1 MNSLIKP
8 IRSPNLLGWILFSNR
23 CGGNPGTKVNSWRHT
38 WTMRNTGVAPTN
50 PILSSLSFSLFDGPL
65 VSPSQFEFH
74 SLFAFELWAHWL
86 SFTGRS
92 PWARRWF
99 CSQPTEEEPSKLAD
113 GLPPR
118 AKPLVC
124 QTAIPRCKP
133 QPLALS
139 LNSTLGTADG
149 LVCNSSFVWNQPIDF
164 TLRTVGGSWNAQPL
178 WLKPA
183 LFPWP
188 SS

>member
-1 MNSLIKP
+1 MWWQPWDQTQFLTP
-8 IRSPNLLGWILFSNR
+8 Y
-23 CGGNPGTKVNSWRHT
+23 
-38 WTMRNTGVAPTN
+38 RNNEEHRLAPTN
-50 PILSSLSFSLFDGPL
+50 PILSSLSFSLFDRPL

-92 PWARRWF
+92 PWARRRF
-99 CSQPTEEEPSKLAD
+99 CLQPTEEEPSKLAD
-113 GLPPR
+113 GLSPGAR
-118 AKPLVC
+118 PLVC

-149 LVCNSSFVWNQPIDF
+149 LVCNSSFVWNQPMDF
-164 TLRTVGGSWNAQPL
+164 TLRTVRGSWNAQPL
-178 WLKPA
+178 WLHLVQACFVPMAFKLIA
-183 LFPWP
+183 
-188 SS
+188 SA